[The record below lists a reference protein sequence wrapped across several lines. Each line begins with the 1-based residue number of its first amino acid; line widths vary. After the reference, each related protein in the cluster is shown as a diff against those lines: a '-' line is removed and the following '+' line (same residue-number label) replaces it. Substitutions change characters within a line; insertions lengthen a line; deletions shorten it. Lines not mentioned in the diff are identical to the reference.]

1 MRRKTESLEKESITN
16 ALKGSVD
23 YAKSLEGLTL
33 KERQKKKSITK
44 VMTYTLNRLTQQFM
58 NREFEWLLPVI
69 FSRTTDPLWP
79 DPNASIEKRIEIDI
93 YGKTV
98 RTTTSMIIHK
108 MVACSLVCPKL
119 FTISPNIRIERR
131 DRADS
136 RMHAYEFSQLDFEV
150 RNATSREIRA
160 LVEET
165 LVTVITELK
174 GTKIEDSN
182 TFKGFTHLKTPLTP
196 FQILDKNELETN
208 YGKTWE
214 KTLIEEISD
223 PVWIT
228 NIPREFYDYEDFE
241 TNSWDNYDLLVP
253 KYGEILSGS
262 KREWNYEKIVRKME
276 RDEIVK
282 ENYKVL
288 LNLAKEG
295 RIVSSAGAGI
305 GIERLVSWLAGT
317 NHIGETQLFPKIP
330 GTVNY
335 L

>member
-1 MRRKTESLEKESITN
+1 M
-16 ALKGSVD
+16 
-23 YAKSLEGLTL
+23 
-33 KERQKKKSITK
+33 
-44 VMTYTLNRLTQQFM
+44 
-58 NREFEWLLPVI
+58 
-69 FSRTTDPLWP
+69 
-79 DPNASIEKRIEIDI
+79 
-93 YGKTV
+93 
-98 RTTTSMIIHK
+98 
-108 MVACSLVCPKL
+108 
-119 FTISPNIRIERR
+119 
-131 DRADS
+131 
-136 RMHAYEFSQLDFEV
+136 
-150 RNATSREIRA
+150 
-160 LVEET
+160 
-165 LVTVITELK
+165 
-174 GTKIEDSN
+174 
-182 TFKGFTHLKTPLTP
+182 
-196 FQILDKNELETN
+196 DKNELETN